1 MMQQCQHFKN
11 ELEQEGGAL
20 ACFECRTLAWGLD
33 YYHAAHGDTDGLGG
47 GMFMAGDRGKR
58 GQRLDLSPQCA
69 LPNGLTHP
77 GAC

>member
-1 MMQQCQHFKN
+1 MVHWLALIVGLWLGDLTIVMQ
-11 ELEQEGGAL
+11 
-20 ACFECRTLAWGLD
+20 
-33 YYHAAHGDTDGLGG
+33 AHGDTDGLGG

-58 GQRLDLSPQCA
+58 GQRSDLSPQCA